1 MLDITKLLEPIS
13 DEIPCG
19 EDLEYDPKFME
30 LFQIAEEKNEQQ
42 FGDTIIEAEEVD
54 WKSVKKIAT
63 DLTKKT
69 KDLRVL
75 ILLAKSSLKQ
85 DGFGSFSETLSLIAQ
100 LIESSWDGIHPELDP
115 DDDNDPTMR
124 INILTELVSPK
135 NFLKEIR
142 FAPMVS
148 SKALGRFC
156 YEQIAT
162 SSGIIE
168 GDDKY
173 KVDGKTLDAAFQDA
187 DPEAIKNDADAVSFG
202 IESLKKLENTVSEKV
217 GAVNGVNLNPLCD
230 LMEKVHVE
238 YNKKLEFLGFFK
250 EEVEPEDG
258 VLQADKSEGASS
270 SSAGVSFSGEITS
283 RDDVIRA
290 IDSICLYYQKY
301 EPSSPIPLL
310 IRRCRNLVSKSFLQ
324 ILEDLAPDGM
334 RSVGIIAGS
343 TDEVAS
349 VKAPPR
355 PASPAPIQ
363 ASAAVPNDSETDDD
377 FEYVD

>member
-13 DEIPCG
+13 DETPCG

-54 WKSVKKIAT
+54 WKSIKKIAT

-85 DGFGSFSETLSLIAQ
+85 DGFGSFSEALSLIAQ
-100 LIESSWDGIHPELDP
+100 LIENSWDGIHPELDP

-156 YEQIAT
+156 YEQIAV

-173 KVDGKTLDAAFQDA
+173 NVDGKTLDAAFQDS
-187 DPEAIKNDADAVSFG
+187 DPETIKKDADAVSFG
-202 IESLKKLENTVSEKV
+202 IEALKKLENTVSEKV
-217 GAVNGVNLNPLCD
+217 GVVNGVNLDPLCK
-230 LMEKVHVE
+230 LMEKVHAE
-238 YNKKLEFLGFFK
+238 FIKKLEFLGVFN
-250 EEVEPEDG
+250 DD
-258 VLQADKSEGASS
+258 AASEGDVEVASGAVS
-270 SSAGVSFSGEITS
+270 SPGAQANGSSFTGDITS
-283 RDDVIRA
+283 REDVVRA
-290 IDSICLYYQKY
+290 IDSICLYYQKF
-301 EPSSPIPLL
+301 EPSSPIPIL

-324 ILEDLAPDGM
+324 ILEDLVPDGI
-334 RSVGIIAGS
+334 RAVGVIAGT
-343 TDEVAS
+343 TDEVPQITPS
-349 VKAPPR
+349 STSR
-355 PASPAPIQ
+355 PAAATNTAPIEK
-363 ASAAVPNDSETDDD
+363 SAYNEMVEVVDD
-377 FEYVD
+377 